1 MVGQAVAAGVCAPS
15 RTATKKA
22 VKHVL
27 IGRSRQSYT
36 RYNSVCAVSL
46 LQHLNF
52 QNQSIA
58 VPYDS
63 AFRQPSVA
71 TGSMSSPVSAG
82 TPGTGSAHRIVI
94 QGVTKKG
101 RAFRPS
107 DWAERL
113 CGIMCTFGGDQQMRY
128 SPYVR
133 PVMLDGVR
141 CVIVEPSLIEVE
153 PRAYRFLLDFASDNE
168 LVVIDP
174 SVAGSDDFCPVPGS
188 ALEKL
193 VSP

>member
-1 MVGQAVAAGVCAPS
+1 VPFDATLRNSPVRNDRMNSPAP
-15 RTATKKA
+15 T
-22 VKHVL
+22 
-27 IGRSRQSYT
+27 
-36 RYNSVCAVSL
+36 
-46 LQHLNF
+46 
-52 QNQSIA
+52 
-58 VPYDS
+58 P
-63 AFRQPSVA
+63 A
-71 TGSMSSPVSAG
+71 TGHGAG
-82 TPGTGSAHRIVI
+82 NAHRIVI

-133 PVMLDGVR
+133 PVMMDGVR
-141 CVIVEPSLIEVE
+141 CVVVEPSLSEVE
-153 PRAYRFLLDFASDNE
+153 PRAYRFLLDFAGDNE

-174 SVAGSDDFCPVPGS
+174 TQAVGDDFCPVPGN

-193 VSP
+193 AAS